1 MRHRFPR
8 LLNSYRISLAL
19 ILCLMC
25 LRSAA
30 QPMTLMVRGHVVQQ
44 PLFSLFAGAGEE
56 LRVEVLRPQSPDVQL
71 LLDGRPYGKREG
83 QSWTF
88 AAPPRAGLYRLR
100 LSGSAQLEATDLNL
114 FVGSDSTNVVDGL
127 LNGYR
132 IGPAP
137 PGHQKYPAFYQAPQ
151 LYFEVT
157 ADNVDTQLSPHF
169 TLRQFLCKQEASYPK
184 YVALKESLLVM
195 LEGLVQEVRQ
205 AGYPVETFGVISGYR
220 TPWYNKQIGNVPNS
234 RHVYGDAMDFFVDV
248 DKDGN
253 MDDLNGD
260 GQRNAADVDLLYNIV
275 QKFKSRRHNG
285 LLVGGVGRYY
295 RAPHHGGFVHV
306 DARGFRARW

>member
-8 LLNSYRISLAL
+8 LLNSSRISLAL

-100 LSGSAQLEATDLNL
+100 LSGSAQLEATDRCPCHL
-114 FVGSDSTNVVDGL
+114 D
-127 LNGYR
+127 
-132 IGPAP
+132 
-137 PGHQKYPAFYQAPQ
+137 
-151 LYFEVT
+151 
-157 ADNVDTQLSPHF
+157 
-169 TLRQFLCKQEASYPK
+169 
-184 YVALKESLLVM
+184 
-195 LEGLVQEVRQ
+195 EGWSELPE
-205 AGYPVETFGVISGYR
+205 
-220 TPWYNKQIGNVPNS
+220 
-234 RHVYGDAMDFFVDV
+234 
-248 DKDGN
+248 
-253 MDDLNGD
+253 
-260 GQRNAADVDLLYNIV
+260 
-275 QKFKSRRHNG
+275 
-285 LLVGGVGRYY
+285 
-295 RAPHHGGFVHV
+295 
-306 DARGFRARW
+306 